1 MTRRTSRPG
10 LTLTEALVSLF
21 VMALGLLSLLTL
33 FPLGAMQMG
42 QALKDDR
49 AAQTAM
55 QADGYMR
62 MYWQHFVVEGT
73 TERTGIS
80 EALVNPGVIGP
91 ITTTTMPPV
100 GGTITNITLAPP
112 TVIVTASSD
121 HGLAS
126 GATVRISGVAGITS
140 VNGTWVVTVMSAT
153 QYRFTLATA
162 TGTYTTGT
170 GRWLRED
177 RSDQPSYPVF
187 VDPLG
192 WQARTALTAE
202 QAWISRSNTVT
213 ASTAT
218 AVTPRRGLAV
228 LTTSQSIFRACC
240 LTDDMSFQA
249 NGSPT
254 STVDWGAKYNWSAV
268 VQNPRIGNPHVAN
281 LTILVFDGRPLLLGA
296 SNTELLLNASSPTAV
311 TSGTPVSTVTFTLP
325 AGYDPTLNYVRKGG
339 WIMDGAI
346 TPGAS
351 SDPVRLA
358 NFYRIVG
365 VNPTGPGAFTVDLE
379 TPLRT
384 PVASHPP
391 KFYLFAGLTEVFER
405 PQLRPTS
412 ETP

>member
-1 MTRRTSRPG
+1 MTRRPSRPG

-21 VMALGLLSLLTL
+21 VVALGLLSLLTL
-33 FPLGAMQMG
+33 FPLGAMQIG

-55 QADGYMR
+55 QADGFLR
-62 MYWQHFVVEGT
+62 MYWQTNVVEGT
-73 TERTGIS
+73 TERTGIR

-91 ITTTTMPPV
+91 ITTTTMPPL
-100 GGTITNITLAPP
+100 GGTISNVALAPP
-112 TVIVTASSD
+112 TVIVTTSLD
-121 HGLAS
+121 HGLTT
-126 GATVRISGVAGITS
+126 GATVQISGVAGIS
-140 VNGTWVVTVMSAT
+140 SANGTWVVTVMSGT

-162 TGTYTTGT
+162 TGTYVPGTGT
-170 GRWLRED
+170 WVRPDKVDE
-177 RSDQPSYPVF
+177 PSYPVF

-192 WQARTALTAE
+192 WQARLALTAE

-218 AVTPRRGLAV
+218 AVPPRRGLAA
-228 LTTSQSIFRACC
+228 LTTTGAIFRACC
-240 LTDDMSFQA
+240 LTDDMSFQQ
-249 NGSPT
+249 NGSPAA
-254 STVDWGAKYNWSAV
+254 TVDWGAKYNWSAV
-268 VQNPRIGNPHVAN
+268 VQSPRIGNPQIAN

-296 SNTELLLNASSPTAV
+296 SNTELLVNASSPTTV

-325 AGYDPTLNYVRKGG
+325 SGYDGTLNYVRKGG

-351 SDPVRLA
+351 AAPVRLA

-379 TPLRT
+379 TPLRSPSSHT
-384 PVASHPP
+384 PR
-391 KFYLFAGLTEVFER
+391 FYVFAGLTEVFER
-405 PQLRPTS
+405 PQLRPVS
-412 ETP
+412 ELP